1 MGENTVNKDFYSK
14 LSIDNPINRQ
24 IDNIQ
29 NKITYHEELTTQTR
43 MTDTSLFKDL
53 SPLEYLNTTSHN
65 IPDNIISSENLSQI
79 RKLAGL
85 FSKGTT
91 SFFGFETRL
100 GSTDAS
106 SDYLFAVSSKN
117 MERDALM
124 RFLKYEIPDD
134 LKNKSEWRNLFN
146 FTMKWSDSESDI
158 YKNVLGLWLE
168 FDTAKLSENY
178 EIPNVFLQIRKTRI
192 DTYEDE
198 QKFKWV
204 ILQALPLLTGES
216 LPKKIEE
223 NLINALKKLPKETSL
238 IHVGTMLS
246 RKAYGVRIVINRIK
260 PEQIIPYLKS
270 IGYNSETSE
279 LNQTINE
286 ISKYSSRLILHIN
299 IGEKIDSKVG
309 IECSFAEDKYHLQ
322 NEWKNLFD
330 YLEKKGLCIRE
341 KREALLDF
349 PGVAQENDDEFNF
362 ETYMVAPKIDHNNY
376 SSALVRYLSHIKIV
390 YKPNEGFEA
399 KAYPGV
405 RLFGKPF

>member
-192 DTYEDE
+192 DNYEDE

-349 PGVAQENDDEFNF
+349 PGVAKENDDEFNL
-362 ETYMVAPKIDHNNY
+362 ETYMVAPKIDHNKY

>member
-1 MGENTVNKDFYSK
+1 VNKDFYSK

-330 YLEKKGLCIRE
+330 YLENKGLCIRE